1 MKERKATDPEM
12 IKAGEDLNR
21 MSNLSNKIISNDED
35 LFQELGTIQRTLC
48 EVSAIKADFLERY
61 EDIID
66 EQYNLETKLAVMQNE
81 MLHSF
86 ELVKRYYQTKKKGLN
101 NYEK

>member
-1 MKERKATDPEM
+1 MTNKKITDPEI

-21 MSNLSNKIISNDED
+21 MSNLSNRVISNDED
-35 LFQELGTIQRTLC
+35 LFEELGTIQRTLC
-48 EVSAIKADFLERY
+48 DISMLKADFLKRY
-61 EDIID
+61 EDIIE

-86 ELVKRYYQTKKKGLN
+86 ELVKRYYKTKKKGF
-101 NYEK
+101 K

>member
-1 MKERKATDPEM
+1 MTNKKITDPEM
-12 IKAGEDLNR
+12 IKAGEELNR
-21 MSNLSNKIISNDED
+21 MSNLSKRVISNDED
-35 LFQELGTIQRTLC
+35 LFQELGTIQRKLC
-48 EVSAIKADFLERY
+48 EVSAIKADFLKRY

-86 ELVKRYYQTKKKGLN
+86 ELVKRYYKTKKKGF
-101 NYEK
+101 K

>member
-1 MKERKATDPEM
+1 MTNKKITDPEM

-21 MSNLSNKIISNDED
+21 MSNLSNRVISNDED
-35 LFQELGTIQRTLC
+35 LFEELGTIQRNLC
-48 EVSAIKADFLERY
+48 DVSAIKADFLQRY
-61 EDIID
+61 EDIIE

-86 ELVKRYYQTKKKGLN
+86 ELVKRYYKTKKKGF
-101 NYEK
+101 K

>member
-1 MKERKATDPEM
+1 MTNKKITDPEI

-21 MSNLSNKIISNDED
+21 MSNLSNRVISNDED
-35 LFQELGTIQRTLC
+35 LFEELGTIQRKLC
-48 EVSAIKADFLERY
+48 DISILKADFLKRY
-61 EDIID
+61 EDIIE

-86 ELVKRYYQTKKKGLN
+86 ELVKRYYKTKKKGF
-101 NYEK
+101 K

>member
-1 MKERKATDPEM
+1 MTNKKITDPEI

-21 MSNLSNKIISNDED
+21 MSNLSNRVISNDED
-35 LFQELGTIQRTLC
+35 LFEELGTIQRKLC
-48 EVSAIKADFLERY
+48 DISMLKADFLKRY
-61 EDIID
+61 EDIIE

-86 ELVKRYYQTKKKGLN
+86 ELVKRYYKTKKKGF
-101 NYEK
+101 K

>member
-1 MKERKATDPEM
+1 MTNKKITDPEI

-21 MSNLSNKIISNDED
+21 MSNLSNRVISNDED
-35 LFQELGTIQRTLC
+35 LFEELGTIQRTLC
-48 EVSAIKADFLERY
+48 GISMLKADFLKRY
-61 EDIID
+61 EDIIE

-86 ELVKRYYQTKKKGLN
+86 ELVKRYYKTKKKGF
-101 NYEK
+101 K

>member
-1 MKERKATDPEM
+1 MKEYKATDPEM

-21 MSNLSNKIISNDED
+21 MSNLSNRVISNDED
-35 LFQELGTIQRTLC
+35 LFKELGTIQRKLC
-48 EVSAIKADFLERY
+48 DVSAIKADFLQRY
-61 EDIID
+61 EDIIE

-86 ELVKRYYQTKKKGLN
+86 ELVKRYYKTKKKGF
-101 NYEK
+101 K